1 MRACEADAA
10 AAAAA
15 EHQRSEADQRKAVG
29 GAADAERAAH
39 EVTRRLLA
47 VATRETSEQQAA
59 SHKAL
64 QKQAEELRASAAAS
78 LKEVSDRL
86 AAATEQLESWDFLP
100 QDSAMMIASPLVGE
114 GEVRRVGSLYLVVD
128 LPQEVLQRNLN
139 EQTQRQLANG

>member
-47 VATRETSEQQAA
+47 VATREASEQQAA

-78 LKEVSDRL
+78 LTEVSDRL

-100 QDSAMMIASPLVGE
+100 QDQDSAMMIASPLVGE
-114 GEVRRVGSLYLVVD
+114 GEVRRVRSLYQYLVVD
-128 LPQEVLQRNLN
+128 QPQGRDYRDTL
-139 EQTQRQLANG
+139 